1 MKTTFE
7 RFAGLYAV
15 LAGLAGFLYAISFIF
30 LKSNLL
36 SALFLLL
43 GGFFAS
49 AAILAVY
56 QRVRETEQTF
66 ALWAVLFALA
76 GAFGSIVHAG
86 YDLSNAIHPPATLN
100 PDLPSPVDPRGLA
113 VFGFASV
120 GLFVFSW
127 LILRSHK
134 FPSGLAWLGYL
145 SAVLML
151 VLYLARLV
159 ILDATNPV
167 VVIPALLEGFIVNP
181 IWYIWLGVLLLRR
194 QTAQA
199 PETSRMERTTPQ
211 SSGS

>member
-1 MKTTFE
+1 VKTTFQ
-7 RFAGLYAV
+7 RFAGYYAL
-15 LAGLAGFLYAISFIF
+15 LAGLAGFLYSIAFIF

-36 SALFLLL
+36 SALFLLV
-43 GGFFAS
+43 GGLFAT

-56 QRVRETEQTF
+56 QLVRETEQTF

-76 GAFGSIVHAG
+76 GALGSAVHAG

-100 PDLPSPVDPRGLA
+100 PDLPSPIDPRGLA
-113 VFGFASV
+113 TFGLAGI

-127 LILRSHK
+127 LILRGHK
-134 FPSGLAWLGYL
+134 FPSSFAWLGYL

-194 QTAQA
+194 QPAQA
-199 PETSRMERTTPQ
+199 LEPGRMQRSTPQ
-211 SSGS
+211 SG